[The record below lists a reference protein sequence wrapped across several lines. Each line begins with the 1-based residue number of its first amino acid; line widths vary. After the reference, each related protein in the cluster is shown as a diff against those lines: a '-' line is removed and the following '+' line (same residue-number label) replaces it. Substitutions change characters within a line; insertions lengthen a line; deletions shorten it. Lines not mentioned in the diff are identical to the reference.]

1 MKQCPRCNRNYSDE
15 TISFC
20 LEDGERLVKKYD
32 PDATMINPYPP
43 QPVVPP
49 TVAYERTPPATPVNP
64 AYFASA
70 GTDPTPP
77 TRSSLVVGVL
87 VVIALAVGL
96 TIGGVIFQRSS
107 STAAVSPA
115 ETPAQEPLS
124 SHPTSPNAAPTV
136 TPQVAAVVDSPPPI
150 SNTESQ
156 TAVREQGCVLYN
168 DKSDKSVIRVRMNCD
183 TQNCDND
190 VSTIAGEYPDNTPI
204 KVVKGVSVQGSRFT
218 WMKIILTSSG
228 QTVWVASSKIKCV

>member
-49 TVAYERTPPATPVNP
+49 TVAYERTPSTMPVKP
-64 AYFASA
+64 EYFAPA

-77 TRSSLVVGVL
+77 ARSSLVVGVL

-107 STAAVSPA
+107 STSAVSPSV
-115 ETPAQEPLS
+115 TPAQEPLAT
-124 SHPTSPNAAPTV
+124 HPTSPTPAPAA
-136 TPQVAAVVDSPPPI
+136 TPQVAAVADPPPV
-150 SNTESQ
+150 SNTEPPP
-156 TAVREQGCVLYN
+156 TVREQECVLYN
-168 DKSDKSVIRVRMNCD
+168 DRRDKSVIRVRMNCD
-183 TQNCDND
+183 TENCDD
-190 VSTIAGEYPDNTPI
+190 DASTIVGEYPDNTPI
-204 KVVKGVSVQGSRFT
+204 RVVKGVSVQGSRFT
-218 WMKIILTSSG
+218 WIKIILTSSG
-228 QTVWVASSKIKCV
+228 QTGWVASAKIKCI